1 MEEPVTN
8 ALLALGVA
16 AVAALATRW
25 VAASL
30 IPTTRILRRNHRGV
44 LVPTGLGVAVL
55 VGVTAGIG
63 LVAFVHAIVPD
74 APSPSFALLGSLGM
88 FILGYGFGVLGLFDD
103 IAAQPERGW
112 RNHVPALA
120 RGHFTPGALKIVG
133 GGTLAFVIG
142 AAAASNIGWA
152 LVHAAII
159 ALTANLFNALD
170 VRPGRAG
177 KVYLVAAVPMTILG
191 RGLMVPLAAT
201 LGAVAAFL
209 SFDLRERA
217 MLGDA
222 GSNAIGA
229 ILGGAIVASVPP
241 SWFRLAL
248 LALLVVLTAVAEGP
262 SLSAWIDRIGPL
274 RTFDRAGRV
283 PDAPEIFRSAQTN
296 ERNAGEGGEGLLH

>member
-1 MEEPVTN
+1 MTK
-8 ALLALGVA
+8 ALLALGAA

-44 LVPTGLGVAVL
+44 LVPTGLGIAVL
-55 VGVTAGIG
+55 VGVTTGIG
-63 LVAFVHAIVPD
+63 LAAFVHAISPH
-74 APSPSFALLGSLGM
+74 APTPSFALAGSLGV
-88 FILGYGFGVLGLFDD
+88 FILGFGFGVLGLFDD
-103 IAAQPERGW
+103 VAEQPERGW
-112 RNHVPALA
+112 RSHVPALA
-120 RGHFTPGALKIVG
+120 KGRLTPGALKIVG
-133 GGTLAFVIG
+133 GGTLAFVMG

-152 LVHAAII
+152 LVNAAII
-159 ALTANLFNALD
+159 ALMANLFNALD

-177 KVYLVAAVPMTILG
+177 KVYLVAAVPMTILS
-191 RGLMVPLAAT
+191 RDLMVPLAAT

-222 GSNAIGA
+222 GSNAVGA
-229 ILGGAIVASVPP
+229 ILGGAIVAADPP

-248 LALLVVLTAVAEGP
+248 FALLVALTAVAEGP

-274 RTFDRAGRV
+274 RAFDRVGRV
-283 PDAPEIFRSAQTN
+283 PDAPEIFRPAKPN
-296 ERNAGEGGEGLLH
+296 DANAGDGGGGLLH